1 VRTILQVVRVDHS
14 HIDVA
19 TALLELQRRAYE
31 VEAALIGSRAIP
43 PLTETLEELQGS
55 NEMFLAVFVE
65 GTIAGALSYRL
76 LGDTIDIHRLA
87 VDPTCFRAGIGTTLI
102 RAALAA
108 EPSATRAIVQ
118 TGAGNEPARSLYRRE
133 GFEQADELEVAPG
146 LRVARYRKR
155 LE

>member
-1 VRTILQVVRVDHS
+1 MEVVRVDHS
-14 HIDVA
+14 DPDVA
-19 TALLELQRRAYE
+19 TALLELQRRGYE
-31 VEAALIGSRAIP
+31 VEAALIGSRDIP

-55 NEMFLAVFVE
+55 SETFLAVFVE
-65 GTIAGALSYRL
+65 GGIAGAVSYRL
-76 LGDTIDIHRLA
+76 VDDTIDVHRLV
-87 VDPTCFRAGIGTTLI
+87 VDPARFRAGIGTTLV

-118 TGAGNEPARSLYRRE
+118 TGADNEPARSLYLRE
-133 GFEQADELEVAPG
+133 GFELTDDLEVAPC